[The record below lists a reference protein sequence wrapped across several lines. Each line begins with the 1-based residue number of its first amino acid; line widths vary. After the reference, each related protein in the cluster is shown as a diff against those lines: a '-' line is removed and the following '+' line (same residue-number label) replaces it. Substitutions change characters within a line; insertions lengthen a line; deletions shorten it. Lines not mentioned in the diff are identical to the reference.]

1 MLIVKRLKK
10 KNNETGFTLAETLM
24 AVLILLLVSSV
35 IAAGIP
41 AAANAYTKAIDAAN
55 AHALLSTTVNALRSE
70 LCNAWSVKLSDN
82 DSVIYY
88 KSSTG
93 ARTKLYLGTD
103 PDDNKS
109 TIMVQDYLRYD
120 SDSEAQKPSEERT
133 RHALVSD
140 KAKTANLNVVY
151 ESISLSLDKDILTF
165 NNVEVQKKD
174 KTPVVPAV
182 SISIRLLNKD
192 FEIPDLSLITAG
204 G

>member
-140 KAKTANLNVVY
+140 KAKTTNLNVVY
-151 ESISLSLDKDILTF
+151 GSISLDSDIGILTF

-174 KTPVVPAV
+174 ETPVVPAV